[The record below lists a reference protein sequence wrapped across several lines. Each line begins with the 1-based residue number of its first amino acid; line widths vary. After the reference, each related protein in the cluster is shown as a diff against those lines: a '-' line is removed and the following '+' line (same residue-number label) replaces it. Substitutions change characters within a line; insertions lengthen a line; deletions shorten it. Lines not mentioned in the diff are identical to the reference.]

1 MITLEQSLLNEIKE
15 DTFPTMSREV
25 FEKLFSLE
33 DIRKNVVS
41 NFCLPEKDGDDILKT
56 LGVNISD
63 LQIFQYASTSDFLKG
78 IGNYSFEYNTRSITS
93 ITVIFKDESGE
104 VSVDTIGSINDSLYL
119 DIVSVQKL
127 FSTSTELVLFIKYR
141 EELNMHHVMYV
152 NPNADED
159 EFEYIFDVINI
170 EDDNVSK
177 LTDKIYAGI
186 QGVAID
192 CKFYD
197 MLDKDNVKKSIQF
210 AAEEITDFVLNHKD
224 IKHVDYDRVDMDSM
238 VVVPADVI
246 SDVHK
251 IKDKEHIIY
260 VGPIGDSNT
269 NIIGRSLSKGCISR
283 EDALRPLIYMYNDT
297 ETNILSVYV
306 LMYDNAIIE
315 DSVRTEKEVLNSNP
329 TDITED
335 ISKVEDMN
343 DQYKL
348 ADIMYNKL
356 KNIADNIERC
366 KDFEKYVLEASIAD
380 ITEYI
385 SNKVKYVA
393 INDAI
398 AVPVCVTH
406 NDDIQALI
414 AERYHIERDKVFYAG
429 ALGIKGDMEYRTA
442 KIAEVITG
450 VSCVPINY
458 PNVYYNVSDSGLVYM
473 YVAYVKKGELLDE
486 DEM

>member
-1 MITLEQSLLNEIKE
+1 MVTLEESLLKE
-15 DTFPTMSREV
+15 LKGNMFQDMSDEM
-25 FEKLFSLE
+25 FEKIFNIE
-33 DIRKNVVS
+33 DIRTLIISDYCVPIK
-41 NFCLPEKDGDDILKT
+41 EKDGDEILDR
-56 LGVNISD
+56 LGVDISD
-63 LQIFQYASTSDFLKG
+63 LHVFRYKSAIEFLKG
-78 IGNYSFEYNTRSITS
+78 LAEYSFEYNTRSIDT
-93 ITVIFKDESGE
+93 ITVIFKDTEGE
-104 VSVDTIGSINDSLYL
+104 VSTDTIGSINNSLYL
-119 DIVSVQKL
+119 DVIAAHKL
-127 FSTSTELVLFIKYR
+127 FSTSTELVLLIKYR
-141 EELNMHHVMYV
+141 DGINMHHLMYV
-152 NPNADED
+152 NPNTDED
-159 EFEYIFDVINI
+159 IVEIDGKVGPI
-170 EDDNVSK
+170 SK
-177 LTDKIYAGI
+177 LTNKIYAGI
-186 QGVAID
+186 KGVAMD

-197 MLDKDNVKKSIQF
+197 TLDKDKVEKSLQYAADKIVKF
-210 AAEEITDFVLNHKD
+210 MLNHKD
-224 IKHVDYDRVDMDSM
+224 IKHVDYYKVDMDDM
-238 VVVPADVI
+238 TVVPADVI

-260 VGPIGDSNT
+260 VGPIGECNC
-269 NIIGRSLSKGCISR
+269 NIIDRTLKNGYMTRA
-283 EDALRPLIYMYNDT
+283 DALRPVIYIYHDT

-306 LMYDNAIIE
+306 LTYDNAIE
-315 DSVRTEKEVLNSNP
+315 YDSVETEKEVLNSKS

-366 KDFEKYVLEASIAD
+366 KDFEKDVLEASIAD

-398 AVPVCVTH
+398 TVPVCVTH

-429 ALGIKGDMEYRTA
+429 VLGIKGDMEYRTA

-473 YVAYVKKGELLDE
+473 YVAYVKKGELFDE